1 MKNINYLTI
10 ILLSFLVVS
19 CSKITDPVKKIGL
32 GNRVVNYQADEK
44 VDSLIIPPD
53 LTAPSS
59 QGAFTQVTEV
69 SDDENVVKRVQNVE
83 VMRDKYRRWLVVD
96 MPPSEVWMLTKEFFR
111 SYNFKINRENQKI
124 GILETDYLEIETVVP
139 DKSLGA
145 IRASLAKV
153 LKTQYG
159 LPIADKYRVRIEPIE
174 GQNKSEVYLT
184 LSSIGEVVS
193 GATRVWQPR
202 EKDVELETEML
213 LTLMVFL
220 GSDRA
225 EAIEKI
231 QSNTASNE
239 SNALVETAENG
250 YANFLKVVS
259 EGRNMSEQ
267 EVDIIAQG
275 RVWTGIDGLENGLV
289 DELGNL
295 QTAIQAAATL
305 AELDT
310 FDVVSIAPKVSSKQA
325 FVNQLFS
332 KSISLLPSGMIKTP
346 LLLSVLNDVEKQAN
360 FMTRL
365 NDPQSRFVYCTQCQI
380 K

>member
-10 ILLSFLVVS
+10 ILLSFLAVS

-32 GNRVVNYQADEK
+32 GSRVVNYQAEDE

-53 LTAPSS
+53 LTSPSS
-59 QGAFTQVTEV
+59 QGAFTKVAVAT
-69 SDDENVVKRVQNVE
+69 DDENIMKKVQNVE
-83 VMRDKYRRWLVVD
+83 VMRDKYRRWLIVD
-96 MPPSEVWMLTKEFFR
+96 LPPSEVWKLTKEFFR
-111 SYNFKINRENQKI
+111 SYNFKINKENQKI

-193 GATRVWQPR
+193 GSTRVWQQR

-220 GSDRA
+220 GNDRT
-225 EAIEKI
+225 EAINKI
-231 QSNTASNE
+231 QSTDSNKQTI
-239 SNALVETAENG
+239 AIVETAKNDNASLIFPYDKEQSWSYLGWALDELNIEIDDRDPIEG
-250 YANFLKVVS
+250 SYFINVTPNKGFFSKILSTVS
-259 EGRNMSEQ
+259 PTKTYQ
-267 EVDIIAQG
+267 LIVKEVDDLSTYVYFVDLSEENADDTITYSFELFNQIA
-275 RVWTGIDGLENGLV
+275 
-289 DELGNL
+289 
-295 QTAIQAAATL
+295 
-305 AELDT
+305 
-310 FDVVSIAPKVSSKQA
+310 SK
-325 FVNQLFS
+325 F
-332 KSISLLPSGMIKTP
+332 
-346 LLLSVLNDVEKQAN
+346 
-360 FMTRL
+360 
-365 NDPQSRFVYCTQCQI
+365 
-380 K
+380 